1 MTAARGQH
9 FGLPVA
15 NRFAFSRQHKDDFAI
30 ACVLVHT
37 YRRVR
42 FEPARNKFYVRL
54 IEHFKPSRAFS
65 VAKAIGAF
73 FAYSFK
79 IDFNMLFLIISFSG
93 GISPAVLAKLSFDR
107 NVNSEFPNNNN

>member
-1 MTAARGQH
+1 MTAARGKH

-15 NRFAFSRQHKDDFAI
+15 NRFALSRQHKDDFAI

-79 IDFNMLFLIISFSG
+79 MLRTVVK
-93 GISPAVLAKLSFDR
+93 AR
-107 NVNSEFPNNNN
+107 NYGAAQNNFTASIAQSL